1 VKATFGVEMPDPD
14 FPPEAYPGYP
24 APIVRYNAQGEPEC
38 VLARFG
44 LIPHWAKDETFG
56 RRTYNARSETVA
68 EKPSYRTPWRKGQVC
83 LALADAIFEPCY
95 ESGQAVRWRITRED
109 QQPMAI
115 ASLWDTWTHPGTGE
129 IVTSFTMLTV
139 NADRHP
145 VMQRFHKP
153 EDEKRSVVI
162 VDPAEQW
169 LLSSKDTRVRLMIA
183 PEVVLEAQADPRKR
197 GI

>member
-1 VKATFGVEMPDPD
+1 
-14 FPPEAYPGYP
+14 
-24 APIVRYNAQGEPEC
+24 
-38 VLARFG
+38 
-44 LIPHWAKDETFG
+44 
-56 RRTYNARSETVA
+56 
-68 EKPSYRTPWRKGQVC
+68 
-83 LALADAIFEPCY
+83 
-95 ESGQAVRWRITRED
+95 
-109 QQPMAI
+109 MAI
-115 ASLWDTWTHPGTGE
+115 ASLWDTWTQPGTGE

-162 VDPAEQW
+162 VEPPEQW

-183 PEVVLEAQADPRKR
+183 PEVSIEAHADPRKR